1 MKNAD
6 IDISAINSAID
17 NAGNEF
23 TIPQLMKN
31 IGNKSA
37 AFSNRL
43 ARILDGDDRFFSLD
57 DKFIRREHFFSG
69 AKFLITPDSW
79 ENCEKM
85 LIPGHRFIPFTDREL
100 FPSDAELIFEGKSV
114 PKKEITAPLGK
125 LFHYHTLLGSETVFD
140 HLIAE
145 SPANAH
151 LMHSVNATSQVTL
164 TVFDL
169 SGITDDFSDG
179 DALLAKVEDY
189 SKGIISITILDG
201 AKRQNS
207 AKKEWVNAM
216 DEAIV
221 KVVDRFEEYLD
232 IPDQLAWAAF
242 YAGEN
247 SLSAGASVDEFITS
261 SKKVEITADGDH
273 AVLSI
278 IGSSSAAD
286 AQEND
291 GEGAADNMFTLSKGA
306 LEPAK
311 MFRELGSI
319 LTTTEIDSF
328 ILDCCYARETDF
340 DDFFRRI
347 FGEVTPEYADDAQK
361 ATLLNYLEEKFEETF
376 STYNR
381 ADDEPKAEVRSMI
394 LEAVSERMD
403 FMKTAAGCENLP
415 DEKTMQSIAEIA
427 HQLEHILG
435 ALNSPKFTPDDT
447 ELRRLADR
455 AEELIDEQD
464 ELMSKF
470 LKQ

>member
-1 MKNAD
+1 MKNTD
-6 IDISAINSAID
+6 IDISVINAAVD

-23 TIPQLMKN
+23 TITELMKS

-57 DKFIRREHFFSG
+57 DKFIRRDFFF
-69 AKFLITPDSW
+69 ADAEFLITPDSW

-100 FPSDAELIFEGKSV
+100 FPSEAELIFEGKAV

-125 LFHYHTLLGSETVFD
+125 IFCYHTLLGSETVFD
-140 HLIAE
+140 HLVAE

-151 LMHSVNATSQVTL
+151 LMHSVNSASQVTL

-169 SGITDDFSDG
+169 SGITDDFTDG

-189 SKGIISITILDG
+189 RKGIISITRLDG

-207 AKKEWVNAM
+207 AKKEWINAL
-216 DEAIV
+216 DEALV
-221 KVVDRFEEYLD
+221 KVIERFEEYLD

-242 YAGEN
+242 YAGKEI
-247 SLSAGASVDEFITS
+247 LSAKASIDEFIKS
-261 SKKVEITADGDH
+261 SRKVEITADGDH

-278 IGSSSAAD
+278 VGSASYTED
-286 AQEND
+286 GTEQQTND
-291 GEGAADNMFTLSKGA
+291 MFTLSKGE
-306 LEPAK
+306 LDPAK

-319 LTTTEIDSF
+319 LSTTEIDSF

>member
-1 MKNAD
+1 MKNTD
-6 IDISAINSAID
+6 IDISVINSVID

-23 TIPQLMKN
+23 DLAMLMKAA
-31 IGNKSA
+31 GNKSA

-57 DKFIRREHFFSG
+57 DKFIRRDFFFAG

-85 LIPGHRFIPFTDREL
+85 LIPGHRFIPFIDREL
-100 FPSDAELIFEGKSV
+100 FPSDTELFFEGKAV
-114 PKKEITAPLGK
+114 PKKVITAPLGR

-140 HLIAE
+140 HFVAE

-169 SGITDDFSDG
+169 SGITDDFSSG
-179 DALLAKVEDY
+179 DALLAEVLDY
-189 SKGIISITILDG
+189 HEGKIAISVLDG

-207 AKKEWVNAM
+207 VKKEWINTM
-216 DEAIV
+216 DDAVV
-221 KVVDRFEEYLD
+221 KVVERFEEYLD
-232 IPDQLAWAAF
+232 ILDQLAWAAF
-242 YAGEN
+242 YAGK
-247 SLSAGASVDEFITS
+247 SILVPGASIDEFITS
-261 SKKVEITADGDH
+261 SKQVEITADGDH

-278 IGSSSAAD
+278 VGSAAGM
-286 AQEND
+286 QEESD
-291 GEGAADNMFTLSKGA
+291 DNANGMFSLSKGT
-306 LEPAK
+306 LDPAK

-319 LTTTEIDSF
+319 LSATEIESF

-361 ATLLNYLEEKFEETF
+361 AALLNYLEEKFEETF

-394 LEAVSERMD
+394 LEAVTDRMD
-403 FMKTAAGCENLP
+403 FMRTIAGFEQLP
-415 DEKTMQSIAEIA
+415 DGREMQEIA
-427 HQLEHILG
+427 SAAHKLEHILEI
-435 ALNSPKFTPDDT
+435 LNSPKFTPDVT
-447 ELRRLADR
+447 ELRQLSDR
-455 AEELIDEQD
+455 AEELIDEQ
-464 ELMSKF
+464 ENLMAKI

>member
-1 MKNAD
+1 MKNTD
-6 IDISAINSAID
+6 IDISVINAAVD

-23 TIPQLMKN
+23 TIPELMKS

-57 DKFIRREHFFSG
+57 DKFIRRDFFFAG

-79 ENCEKM
+79 ENCDKM

-100 FPSDAELIFEGKSV
+100 FPSEAELIFEGKAV
-114 PKKEITAPLGK
+114 PKKELTAPLGK
-125 LFHYHTLLGSETVFD
+125 IFCYHTLLGSETVFD
-140 HLIAE
+140 HLVAE

-151 LMHSVNATSQVTL
+151 LMHSVNSASQVTL

-169 SGITDDFSDG
+169 SGITDDFTDG

-189 SKGIISITILDG
+189 RKGIISITRLDG

-207 AKKEWVNAM
+207 AKKEWINAL
-216 DEAIV
+216 DEALV
-221 KVVDRFEEYLD
+221 KVIERFEEYLD

-242 YAGEN
+242 YAGKEI
-247 SLSAGASVDEFITS
+247 LSAKASIDEFIKS
-261 SKKVEITADGDH
+261 SRKVEITADGDH

-278 IGSSSAAD
+278 VGSASD
-286 AQEND
+286 TEDGTEQQTND
-291 GEGAADNMFTLSKGA
+291 MFTLSKGE
-306 LEPAK
+306 LDPAK

-319 LTTTEIDSF
+319 LSTTEIDSF

>member
-1 MKNAD
+1 MKNTD
-6 IDISAINSAID
+6 IDISVINAAVD

-23 TIPQLMKN
+23 TIAELMKS

-57 DKFIRREHFFSG
+57 DKFIRRDFFF
-69 AKFLITPDSW
+69 ADAEFLITPDSW

-100 FPSDAELIFEGKSV
+100 FPSEAELIFEGKAV

-125 LFHYHTLLGSETVFD
+125 TFCYHTLLGSETVFD
-140 HLIAE
+140 HLVAE

-151 LMHSVNATSQVTL
+151 LMHSVNSASQVTL

-169 SGITDDFSDG
+169 SGITDDFTDG

-189 SKGIISITILDG
+189 GKGIISITRLDG

-207 AKKEWVNAM
+207 AKKEWINAL

-221 KVVDRFEEYLD
+221 KVVERFEEYLD

-242 YAGEN
+242 YAGREI
-247 SLSAGASVDEFITS
+247 LSAKASIDEFIKS
-261 SKKVEITADGDH
+261 SRKVEITADGDH

-278 IGSSSAAD
+278 VGSA
-286 AQEND
+286 ND
-291 GEGAADNMFTLSKGA
+291 TEDGTEQQTNDMFTLSKGE
-306 LEPAK
+306 LDPAK

-319 LTTTEIDSF
+319 LSTTEIDSF

>member
-1 MKNAD
+1 MKNTD
-6 IDISAINSAID
+6 IDISVINAAVD

-23 TIPQLMKN
+23 TIPELMKS

-57 DKFIRREHFFSG
+57 DKFIRRDFFF
-69 AKFLITPDSW
+69 ADAEFLITPDSW

-100 FPSDAELIFEGKSV
+100 FPSEAELIFEGKAV

-125 LFHYHTLLGSETVFD
+125 IFCYHTLLGSETVFD
-140 HLIAE
+140 HLVAE

-151 LMHSVNATSQVTL
+151 LMHSVNSASQVTL

-169 SGITDDFSDG
+169 SGITDDFTDG

-189 SKGIISITILDG
+189 RKGIISITRLDG

-207 AKKEWVNAM
+207 AKKEWINAL
-216 DEAIV
+216 DEALV
-221 KVVDRFEEYLD
+221 KVIERFEEYLD

-242 YAGEN
+242 YAGKEI
-247 SLSAGASVDEFITS
+247 LSAKASIDEFIKS
-261 SKKVEITADGDH
+261 SRKVEITADGDH

-278 IGSSSAAD
+278 VGSASD
-286 AQEND
+286 TEDGTEQQTND
-291 GEGAADNMFTLSKGA
+291 MFTLSKGE
-306 LEPAK
+306 LDPAK

-319 LTTTEIDSF
+319 LSTTEIDSF

>member
-1 MKNAD
+1 MKNTD
-6 IDISAINSAID
+6 IDISVINAAVD

-23 TIPQLMKN
+23 TIPELMKS

-57 DKFIRREHFFSG
+57 DKFIRRDFFF
-69 AKFLITPDSW
+69 ADAEFLITPDSW

-100 FPSDAELIFEGKSV
+100 FPSEAELIFEGKAV

-125 LFHYHTLLGSETVFD
+125 IFCYHTLLGSETVFD
-140 HLIAE
+140 HLVAE

-151 LMHSVNATSQVTL
+151 LMHSVNSASQVTL

-169 SGITDDFSDG
+169 SGITDDFTDG

-189 SKGIISITILDG
+189 SKGIISITRLDG

-207 AKKEWVNAM
+207 AKKEWINAL

-221 KVVDRFEEYLD
+221 KVIERFEEYLD

-242 YAGEN
+242 YAGKEI
-247 SLSAGASVDEFITS
+247 LSAKASIDEFIKS
-261 SKKVEITADGDH
+261 SRKVEITADGDH
-273 AVLSI
+273 AVLSLV
-278 IGSSSAAD
+278 GSASD
-286 AQEND
+286 TEDGTEQQTND
-291 GEGAADNMFTLSKGA
+291 IFTLSKGE
-306 LEPAK
+306 LDPAK

-319 LTTTEIDSF
+319 LSTTEIDSF

-415 DEKTMQSIAEIA
+415 DEKTMQNIAEIA

>member
-1 MKNAD
+1 MKNTD
-6 IDISAINSAID
+6 IDISVINAAVD

-23 TIPQLMKN
+23 TIPELMKS

-57 DKFIRREHFFSG
+57 DKFIRRDFFF
-69 AKFLITPDSW
+69 ADTEFLITPDSW

-100 FPSDAELIFEGKSV
+100 FPSEAELIFEGKAV

-125 LFHYHTLLGSETVFD
+125 IFCYHTLLGSETVFD
-140 HLIAE
+140 HLVAE

-151 LMHSVNATSQVTL
+151 LMHSVNSASQVTL

-169 SGITDDFSDG
+169 SGITDDFTDG

-189 SKGIISITILDG
+189 RKGIISITRLDG

-207 AKKEWVNAM
+207 AKKEWINAL
-216 DEAIV
+216 DEALV
-221 KVVDRFEEYLD
+221 KVIERFEEYLD

-242 YAGEN
+242 YAGKEI
-247 SLSAGASVDEFITS
+247 LSAKASIDEFIKS
-261 SKKVEITADGDH
+261 SRKVEITADGDH

-278 IGSSSAAD
+278 VGSASD
-286 AQEND
+286 TEDGTEQQTND
-291 GEGAADNMFTLSKGA
+291 MFTLSKGE
-306 LEPAK
+306 LDPAK

-319 LTTTEIDSF
+319 LSTTEIDSF

>member
-1 MKNAD
+1 MKNTD
-6 IDISAINSAID
+6 IDISVINAAVD

-23 TIPQLMKN
+23 TIPELMKS

-57 DKFIRREHFFSG
+57 DKFIRRDFFF
-69 AKFLITPDSW
+69 ADAEFLITPDSW

-100 FPSDAELIFEGKSV
+100 FPSEAELIFEGKAV

-125 LFHYHTLLGSETVFD
+125 IFCYHTLLGSETVFD
-140 HLIAE
+140 HLVAE

-151 LMHSVNATSQVTL
+151 LMHSVNSASQVTL

-169 SGITDDFSDG
+169 SGITDDFTDG

-189 SKGIISITILDG
+189 SKGIISITRLDG

-207 AKKEWVNAM
+207 AKKEWINAL

-221 KVVDRFEEYLD
+221 KVIERFEEYLD

-242 YAGEN
+242 YAGKEI
-247 SLSAGASVDEFITS
+247 LSAKASIDEFIKS
-261 SKKVEITADGDH
+261 SRKVEITADGDH

-278 IGSSSAAD
+278 VGSASD
-286 AQEND
+286 TEDGTEQQTND
-291 GEGAADNMFTLSKGA
+291 IFTLSKGE
-306 LEPAK
+306 LDPAK

-319 LTTTEIDSF
+319 LSTTEIDSF

-415 DEKTMQSIAEIA
+415 DEKTMQNIAEIA

>member
-1 MKNAD
+1 MKNTD
-6 IDISAINSAID
+6 IDISVINAAVD

-23 TIPQLMKN
+23 TITELMKS

-57 DKFIRREHFFSG
+57 DKFIRRDFFF
-69 AKFLITPDSW
+69 ADAEFLITPDSW

-100 FPSDAELIFEGKSV
+100 FPSEAELIFEGKAV

-125 LFHYHTLLGSETVFD
+125 IFCYHTLLGSETVFD
-140 HLIAE
+140 HLVAE

-151 LMHSVNATSQVTL
+151 LMHSVNSASQVTL

-169 SGITDDFSDG
+169 SGITDDFTDG

-189 SKGIISITILDG
+189 RKGIISITRLDG

-207 AKKEWVNAM
+207 AKKEWINAL
-216 DEAIV
+216 DEALV
-221 KVVDRFEEYLD
+221 KVIERFEEYLD

-242 YAGEN
+242 YAGKEI
-247 SLSAGASVDEFITS
+247 LSAKASIDEFIKS
-261 SKKVEITADGDH
+261 SRKVEITADGDH

-278 IGSSSAAD
+278 VGSASD
-286 AQEND
+286 TEDRTEQQTND
-291 GEGAADNMFTLSKGA
+291 MFTLSKGE
-306 LEPAK
+306 LDPAK

-319 LTTTEIDSF
+319 LSTTEIDSF